1 MGYVPARWER
11 RLAMAAQ
18 LLGGSVIAV
27 LMIHVTMNALL
38 RRIAGIQIPI
48 TLETTQWWYMP
59 IIACT
64 GIAIAAVQRGHFEV
78 DLVYESLPVTGR
90 RFLAVFAIAVT
101 TVLTLAITWFS
112 FVEALD
118 QAATGR
124 VESVTNLAIWP
135 IYFLVPLA
143 FAAYAAVLLAS
154 LYRLTLRRDLAELG
168 EPDPESPETKSIA

>member
-1 MGYVPARWER
+1 MSYVPARWER
-11 RLAMAAQ
+11 RLATAAQ
-18 LLGGSVIAV
+18 LLGGSVVVV
-27 LMIHVTMNALL
+27 LMIQVTMNALL

-59 IIACT
+59 AIACA
-64 GIAIAAVQRGHFEV
+64 GIATAAVQRGHFEV
-78 DLVYESLPVTGR
+78 DLIYESLPVTGR
-90 RFLAVFAIAVT
+90 RFLAVFAIALT
-101 TVLTLAITWFS
+101 ITLTVAITWFS

-118 QAATGR
+118 QAAMRR

-135 IYFLVPLA
+135 IYFLVPLS

-168 EPDPESPETKSIA
+168 EPDPERPETNPAA